1 MYLIVIKSIYVCT
14 YICMVGNI
22 TLMYQVRLLQ
32 SLKMGD
38 ETEYIKLKVVL
49 SIKDRTQGLHLKAE
63 Q

>member
-1 MYLIVIKSIYVCT
+1 
-14 YICMVGNI
+14 MVGNI